1 MRAKKYQPAQ
11 TLTTWDIILSFIVI
25 VACVGIPLEQ
35 MAYHADYHH
44 PLLFGIRWVAYLFFS
59 VDFIMR
65 WRRGEYR
72 GQPGWLITDLIC
84 ALPAGPELMV
94 LMPEAPAWM
103 HVAAHS
109 LPMLK
114 ILRVHIIS
122 RAWQQLNPSQAM
134 YRRIASTILF
144 IALMIHCLGCWQIA
158 VYEPKGDP
166 SIFLRYVQ
174 AIYWTVTTMTTVGYG
189 DIIPDHTNASAMLF
203 TIMIMLLGAGAFGFI
218 IGNIATIM
226 ANLDF
231 ARNQHLDKLQRIN
244 AFMRYH
250 DIPAGLRK
258 RVESY
263 FAYQWQTRRGFDES
277 AVLAELPDMVRRD
290 VEMEL
295 RKDIVS
301 KVPIFRGADDRMIRE
316 VVAELKPRVAMP
328 GEMLIQR
335 GEIGDSMFFIATGSV
350 EVLGPDAT
358 TPVATLNEGSFFG
371 EIALLE
377 SVPRSAD
384 VRAAGFCD
392 LYKLEKSALDRVV
405 ARYPALGAHIRSMA
419 DQRMKKA

>member
-1 MRAKKYQPAQ
+1 MRARKIQ
-11 TLTTWDIILSFIVI
+11 TARNPDGWDILLAFIVI
-25 VACVGIPLEQ
+25 LVCVGIPLEQ

-44 PLLFGIRWVAYLFFS
+44 PLLFSVRWIGYLIFFI
-59 VDFIMR
+59 DLIIR

-72 GQPGWLITDLIC
+72 GQSGWLTLDLAC
-84 ALPAGPELMV
+84 ALPAGPELMM
-94 LMPEAPAWM
+94 LLPDAPAWI
-103 HVAAHS
+103 HVLAHS
-109 LPMLK
+109 LPLLK

-122 RAWQQLNPSQAM
+122 RAWQQMNPSQAV

-158 VYEPKGDP
+158 VYEPRGDP
-166 SIFLRYVQ
+166 SILLRYVQ
-174 AIYWTVTTMTTVGYG
+174 AVYWTVTTMTTVGYG
-189 DIIPDHTNASAMLF
+189 DIIPDHSDAPAMLF

-218 IGNIATIM
+218 VGNIATIM
-226 ANLDF
+226 SNLDF
-231 ARNQHLDKLQRIN
+231 ARTQHLDKLQRID

-250 DIPAGLRK
+250 DIPVNLRK

-263 FAYQWQTRRGFDES
+263 FAYQWKTRRGFDES

-295 RKDIVS
+295 RKDIVA

-316 VVAELKPRVAMP
+316 VVTELKPCVAMP

-350 EVLGPDAT
+350 EVLGPDRTA
-358 TPVATLNEGSFFG
+358 PVATLNEGSFFG

-377 SVPRSAD
+377 SSPRSAD

-392 LYKLEKSALDRVV
+392 LYKLEKSALDRVI

-419 DQRMKKA
+419 DQRMKKT